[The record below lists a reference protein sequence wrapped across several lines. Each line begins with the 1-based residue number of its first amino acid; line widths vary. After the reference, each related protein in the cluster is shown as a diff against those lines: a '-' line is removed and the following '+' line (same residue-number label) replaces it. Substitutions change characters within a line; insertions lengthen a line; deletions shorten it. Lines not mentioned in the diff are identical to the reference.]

1 MGKKIDLD
9 EQRGNGIISRSKK
22 LRHQRNQFNLN
33 ESPSFSNDEQD
44 QDYQNEQEE
53 TNNQEN
59 FNEQESEKPNY
70 LNDNQDDEQYDEESE
85 EYDSQEEMMQNKEKQ
100 IKKSGKAIKKTAT
113 ILAIK
118 FLVPKK
124 FKIIFVAVLLL
135 VVFPLLLAMMA
146 LATSGNISSSMGL
159 SGYDYYAGACDKVR
173 VKGGNLISMEEYVA
187 GVVINEVGGFTQE
200 TLKAFAIGARTYVI
214 QGASKSGDTDDCYY
228 DVTNTSDSFQVYTS
242 DKVPDNVTQ
251 AVNETRG
258 IIITIDNKPKMFYDA
273 SCIYTA
279 AQARSKTPSETF
291 DDNYVYIRYGEK
303 TINGDNYQKIDKEKA
318 KSIGTLNYYINKA
331 ENGTAC
337 SGNHGWGMSQNGSAY
352 LEAYEGYNYE
362 KIINY
367 YYQNKEKLVSIYK
380 GATSGGSYS
389 GDYPIDPNNELYS
402 NNKFIINTSIS
413 DILSNNGS
421 SVEEFNEHLKSE
433 IEKAGVGTRDASVAA
448 ALTLRGSLAEQGYKI
463 NYQWGGIH
471 TELGINS
478 QYGTPVGTGSC
489 DGSYAA
495 QGYDPSVCRTN
506 YKWYGFDC
514 GGFVTWAI
522 YNGMQGSN
530 SPGGVTVS
538 RSNIFSYSAN
548 NKISL
553 NSNKAVCKIGGVLDS
568 TGHIV
573 LVVGHDD
580 VNKQYIVAEATGS
593 RLDEGRGGV
602 KLSHYPYGAKGYW
615 CGNLDEMYGD

>member
-1 MGKKIDLD
+1 MGKKVDL
-9 EQRGNGIISRSKK
+9 NKK
-22 LRHQRNQFNLN
+22 RN
-33 ESPSFSNDEQD
+33 ESNNIRNKKQFVHKKQQPQNRQQTPQEHNSTKSNTQNNPKTKDNSLYNTQSNKNKKTSFLDKASDIINND
-44 QDYQNEQEE
+44 
-53 TNNQEN
+53 TS
-59 FNEQESEKPNY
+59 ESESNIDN
-70 LNDNQDDEQYDEESE
+70 NDIIP
-85 EYDSQEEMMQNKEKQ
+85 K
-100 IKKSGKAIKKTAT
+100 IKLKLPLK
-113 ILAIK
+113 
-118 FLVPKK
+118 V
-124 FKIIFVAVLLL
+124 KIIVTIIIFIPIIILMLIVSIFADEDSRGESG
-135 VVFPLLLAMMA
+135 
-146 LATSGNISSSMGL
+146 SGNRSNQGL
-159 SGYDYYAGACDKVR
+159 NGYAYHDGACDKVR
-173 VKGGNLISMEEYVA
+173 VKGGDLISMEEYVA

-258 IIITIDNKPKMFYDA
+258 IIITIDDKPKMYYDA

-389 GDYPIDPNNELYS
+389 GDYPIDPNNELYT
-402 NNKFIINTSIS
+402 NNKFLIDKTLS
-413 DILSNNGS
+413 DVLSDNGS
-421 SVEEFNEHLKSE
+421 SVEEFNGFLKSE
-433 IEKAGVGTRDASVAA
+433 VEKAGIGTRNAVIAA
-448 ALTLRGSLAEQGYKI
+448 AVNLIGSLAEKGYKL
-463 NYQWGGIH
+463 NYQWGGKYEAIGVKPDWGTH
-471 TELGINS
+471 IKNSYCDTSYKSINS
-478 QYGTPVGTGSC
+478 DISIC
-489 DGSYAA
+489 H
-495 QGYDPSVCRTN
+495 TN
-506 YKWYGFDC
+506 YSWTSFDC
-514 GGFVTWAI
+514 SGFVTWAI
-522 YNGMQGSN
+522 INGMQGTN
-530 SPGGVTVS
+530 STGGIQVNQ
-538 RSNIFSYSAN
+538 SNIFNSKAT
-548 NKISL
+548 SL
-553 NSNKAVCKIGGVLDS
+553 NPNKAVCKVGGVLQS
-568 TGHIV
+568 SGHIV

-580 VNKQYIVAEATGS
+580 ANKQYIVAESTGS
-593 RLDEGRGGV
+593 RINTGYGGV
-602 KLSHYPYGAKGYW
+602 KLSYYPYGKEGYW
-615 CGNLDEMYGD
+615 CSNLDDIYGD

>member
-1 MGKKIDLD
+1 MVKKVDL
-9 EQRGNGIISRSKK
+9 NKK
-22 LRHQRNQFNLN
+22 RN
-33 ESPSFSNDEQD
+33 ESNNIRNKKQFVHKKQQPQNRQQIPQEHNSTKSNTQNNPKTKENSLYNTQSNKNEKTSLFDKVSNIINNDPS
-44 QDYQNEQEE
+44 
-53 TNNQEN
+53 
-59 FNEQESEKPNY
+59 ESESNIDN
-70 LNDNQDDEQYDEESE
+70 NDIIP
-85 EYDSQEEMMQNKEKQ
+85 K
-100 IKKSGKAIKKTAT
+100 IKLKLPLKVKIIAT
-113 ILAIK
+113 I
-118 FLVPKK
+118 
-124 FKIIFVAVLLL
+124 IIFIPFITLMLFVSIFADDDSRGE
-135 VVFPLLLAMMA
+135 
-146 LATSGNISSSMGL
+146 SGSGDRSNQGL
-159 SGYDYYAGACDKVR
+159 NGYAYHDGACDKVR
-173 VKGGNLISMEEYVA
+173 VKGGDLISMEEYVA

-228 DVTNTSDSFQVYTS
+228 DVTNTSDSFQVYTA
-242 DKVPDNVTQ
+242 DPVPDSVTQ

-258 IIITIDNKPKMFYDA
+258 IIITVDNKPKMFYDA

-389 GDYPIDPNNELYS
+389 GNYPIDPNNELYS
-402 NNKFIINTSIS
+402 NNKFLINTSLS
-413 DILSNNGS
+413 NVLSNNGS

-448 ALTLRGSLAEQGYKI
+448 ALTLIGSLAEQGYKI

-593 RLDEGRGGV
+593 RINTGYGGV
-602 KLSHYPYGAKGYW
+602 KLSYYPYGKEGYW
-615 CGNLDEMYGD
+615 CGNLDDIYGD

>member
-402 NNKFIINTSIS
+402 NNKFLINTSLS
-413 DILSNNGS
+413 NVLSNNGS
-421 SVEEFNEHLKSE
+421 SVEEFNEYLKSE
-433 IEKAGVGTRDASVAA
+433 IEKAGVGTREASVAA
-448 ALTLRGSLAEQGYKI
+448 AVTLIGSLAEQGYKI

>member
-1 MGKKIDLD
+1 MGKKVDL
-9 EQRGNGIISRSKK
+9 NKK
-22 LRHQRNQFNLN
+22 RN
-33 ESPSFSNDEQD
+33 ESNNIRNKKQFVHKKQQPQNRQQIPQEHNSTKSNTQNNPKTKENSLYNTQSNKNKKTSFLDKASDIINNDPS
-44 QDYQNEQEE
+44 
-53 TNNQEN
+53 
-59 FNEQESEKPNY
+59 ESESNIDN
-70 LNDNQDDEQYDEESE
+70 NDIIP
-85 EYDSQEEMMQNKEKQ
+85 K
-100 IKKSGKAIKKTAT
+100 IKLKLPLKVKIIAT
-113 ILAIK
+113 I
-118 FLVPKK
+118 
-124 FKIIFVAVLLL
+124 IIFIPFITLMLFVSIFADDDSRGE
-135 VVFPLLLAMMA
+135 
-146 LATSGNISSSMGL
+146 SGSGDRSNQGL
-159 SGYDYYAGACDKVR
+159 NGYAYHDGACDKVR
-173 VKGGNLISMEEYVA
+173 VKGGDLISMEEYVA
-187 GVVINEVGGFTQE
+187 GVIAVEVPGFTDE
-200 TLKAFAIGARTYVI
+200 ILKTFAIGARTYVI
-214 QGASKSGDTDDCYY
+214 QGASKVGDDDDCYY
-228 DVTNTSDSFQVYTS
+228 DVTNTSASFQAYKSGTVDEQY
-242 DKVPDNVTQ
+242 KN
-251 AVNETRG
+251 AANATRG
-258 IIITIDNKPKMFYDA
+258 LIVTLDGKPKMYYDA
-273 SCIYTA
+273 SCVYTA

-303 TINGDNYQKIDKEKA
+303 TINGDNYQKIDKEKV

-352 LEAYEGYNYE
+352 LEATEGYNYE
-362 KIINY
+362 RIINY

-380 GATSGGSYS
+380 GATNAGSYS
-389 GDYPIDPNNELYS
+389 GNYPIDPNNELYS

-448 ALTLRGSLAEQGYKI
+448 AVTLIGSLAEQGYKI

-593 RLDEGRGGV
+593 RINTGYGGV
-602 KLSHYPYGAKGYW
+602 KLSYYPYGKEGYW
-615 CGNLDEMYGD
+615 CGNLDDIYGD

>member
-1 MGKKIDLD
+1 MGKKV
-9 EQRGNGIISRSKK
+9 
-22 LRHQRNQFNLN
+22 NLN
-33 ESPSFSNDEQD
+33 QKRTNSDMTKLNKNKNINSRRVFNGFTKINSQPRAIENENYQD
-44 QDYQNEQEE
+44 LQDSREKNEI
-53 TNNQEN
+53 
-59 FNEQESEKPNY
+59 SDVKIRIP
-70 LNDNQDDEQYDEESE
+70 LP
-85 EYDSQEEMMQNKEKQ
+85 
-100 IKKSGKAIKKTAT
+100 IKMLAT
-113 ILAIK
+113 I
-118 FLVPKK
+118 V
-124 FKIIFVAVLLL
+124 IFV
-135 VVFPLLLAMMA
+135 PLLILM
-146 LATSGNISSSMGL
+146 LFVTVFGDFDEGSSSGIGL

-258 IIITIDNKPKMFYDA
+258 IIITIDDKPKMYYDA

-291 DDNYVYIRYGEK
+291 DDNYVYIRYGEQ

-352 LEAYEGYNYE
+352 LEAYEGFNFE
-362 KIINY
+362 KIIDY
-367 YYQNKEKLVSIYK
+367 YFQGKGKLVSIYK
-380 GATSGGSYS
+380 GTASGGSGYS

-402 NNKFIINTSIS
+402 NNKFLINTSLS
-413 DILSNNGS
+413 NVLSNNGS
-421 SVEEFNEHLKSE
+421 SVEEFNEYLKSE

-448 ALTLRGSLAEQGYKI
+448 AVTLIGSLAEQGYKI

-471 TELGINS
+471 TGLGINS

-530 SPGGVTVS
+530 SPSGVTVS

>member
-1 MGKKIDLD
+1 MVKKVDL
-9 EQRGNGIISRSKK
+9 NKK
-22 LRHQRNQFNLN
+22 RN
-33 ESPSFSNDEQD
+33 ESNNIRNKKQFVHKKQQNRQQIPQEHNSTKSNTQNNPKTKENSLYNTQSNKNKKTSLFDKVSDIINNDPS
-44 QDYQNEQEE
+44 
-53 TNNQEN
+53 
-59 FNEQESEKPNY
+59 ESESNIDN
-70 LNDNQDDEQYDEESE
+70 NDIIP
-85 EYDSQEEMMQNKEKQ
+85 K
-100 IKKSGKAIKKTAT
+100 IKLKLPLKVKIIAT
-113 ILAIK
+113 I
-118 FLVPKK
+118 
-124 FKIIFVAVLLL
+124 IIFIPFIILMLIVSIFADEDSRGE
-135 VVFPLLLAMMA
+135 
-146 LATSGNISSSMGL
+146 SGSGDRSNQGL
-159 SGYDYYAGACDKVR
+159 NGYAYHDGACDKVR
-173 VKGGNLISMEEYVA
+173 VKGGDLISMEEYVA

-258 IIITIDNKPKMFYDA
+258 IIITIDDKPKMFYDA

-448 ALTLRGSLAEQGYKI
+448 ALTLIGSLAEQGYKI

-593 RLDEGRGGV
+593 RINTGYGGV
-602 KLSHYPYGAKGYW
+602 KLSYYPYGKEGYW
-615 CGNLDEMYGD
+615 CGNLDDIYGD

>member
-1 MGKKIDLD
+1 MVKKVDL
-9 EQRGNGIISRSKK
+9 NKK
-22 LRHQRNQFNLN
+22 RN
-33 ESPSFSNDEQD
+33 ESNNIRNKKQFVHKKQQPQNRQQIPQEHNSTKSNTQNNPKTKDNSLYNTQSNKNKKTSFLDKASDIINDDPSESESNIDNNDIIPKIKLKLPLKVKIIATIIIFIPFITLMLFVSIFADED
-44 QDYQNEQEE
+44 SRGESGSGNR
-53 TNNQEN
+53 NNQG
-59 FNEQESEKPNY
+59 
-70 LNDNQDDEQYDEESE
+70 LN
-85 EYDSQEEMMQNKEKQ
+85 
-100 IKKSGKAIKKTAT
+100 
-113 ILAIK
+113 
-118 FLVPKK
+118 
-124 FKIIFVAVLLL
+124 
-135 VVFPLLLAMMA
+135 
-146 LATSGNISSSMGL
+146 
-159 SGYDYYAGACDKVR
+159 GYAYHDGACDKVR
-173 VKGGNLISMEEYVA
+173 VKGGDLISMEEYVA
-187 GVVINEVGGFTQE
+187 GVIAVEVPGFTDE
-200 TLKAFAIGARTYVI
+200 ILKTFAIGARTYVI
-214 QGASKSGDTDDCYY
+214 QGASKVGDDDDCYY
-228 DVTNTSDSFQVYTS
+228 DVTNTSASFQAYKSGTVDEQYKNAAN
-242 DKVPDNVTQ
+242 D
-251 AVNETRG
+251 TRG
-258 IIITIDNKPKMFYDA
+258 LIVTLDGKPKMYYDA
-273 SCIYTA
+273 SCVYTA
-279 AQARSKTPSETF
+279 AQARSKTPSGTF

-303 TINGDNYQKIDKEKA
+303 TISGDNYQKIDKEKV

-352 LEAYEGYNYE
+352 LEATEGYNYE
-362 KIINY
+362 RIINY

-380 GATSGGSYS
+380 GATSAGSYS
-389 GDYPIDPNNELYS
+389 GNYPIDPNNELYS
-402 NNKFIINTSIS
+402 NNKFLINTSLS
-413 DILSNNGS
+413 NVLSNNGS
-421 SVEEFNEHLKSE
+421 SVEKFNEHLKSE

-448 ALTLRGSLAEQGYKI
+448 AVTLIGSLAEQGYKI

-593 RLDEGRGGV
+593 RINTGYGGV
-602 KLSHYPYGAKGYW
+602 KLSYYPYGKEGYW
-615 CGNLDEMYGD
+615 CGNLDDIYGD

>member
-9 EQRGNGIISRSKK
+9 AQRGNGIISRSKN
-22 LRHQRNQFNLN
+22 LIHQRNQFNLN
-33 ESPSFSNDEQD
+33 ESPSFSDDEQD

-59 FNEQESEKPNY
+59 FNEQESETPNY

-85 EYDSQEEMMQNKEKQ
+85 EYDSQEEIMQNNENQ
-100 IKKSGKAIKKTAT
+100 IKNSGKAIKKTAT
-113 ILAIK
+113 TLAIK
-118 FLVPKK
+118 YLVPKK
-124 FKIIFVAVLLL
+124 FKIIFVVVLGV
-135 VVFPLLLAMMA
+135 VVFPLLLTMMA

-159 SGYDYYAGACDKVR
+159 SGYDYYEGACEKIKV
-173 VKGGNLISMEEYVA
+173 KGNLISMDEYVA
-187 GVVINEVGGFTQE
+187 GVISMEVPGFTDE
-200 TLKAFAIGARTYVI
+200 TLKTFAIGARTFVI
-214 QGASKSGDTDDCYY
+214 ANAKKVGDDNDCYY
-228 DVTNTSDSFQVYTS
+228 NVTNVSDSFQVYT
-242 DKVPDNVTQ
+242 DKTAAEQYKN
-251 AVNETRG
+251 AANATRG
-258 IIITIDNKPKMFYDA
+258 LIITVDGKPKGNYDA
-273 SCIYTA
+273 SCMYTA
-279 AQARSKTPSETF
+279 AQARAKTPDQEF
-291 DDNYVYIRYGEK
+291 DDNYYYIKYGGW
-303 TINGDNYQKIDKEKA
+303 TIGGDNYQKVEKDKA
-318 KSIGTLNYYINKA
+318 LSVGTFGGYIGDAN
-331 ENGTAC
+331 NGNPC
-337 SGNHGWGMSQNGSAY
+337 SGNHGGGMSQNGAGY
-352 LEAYEGYNYE
+352 LEKYEGFNFE
-362 KIINY
+362 KIIDY
-367 YYQNKEKLVSIYK
+367 YFQGKGKLVSIYK
-380 GATSGGSYS
+380 GTASGGSGYS

-402 NNKFIINTSIS
+402 NNKFLINTSLS
-413 DILSNNGS
+413 NVLSNNGS
-421 SVEEFNEHLKSE
+421 SVEEFNEYLKSE

-448 ALTLRGSLAEQGYKI
+448 AVTLIGSLAEQGYKI

-471 TELGINS
+471 TGLGINS

-530 SPGGVTVS
+530 SPSGVTVS

-568 TGHIV
+568 TGHIA

>member
-9 EQRGNGIISRSKK
+9 AQKSKGITSRSKNV
-22 LRHQRNQFNLN
+22 RHQKNHFEPQ
-33 ESPSFSNDEQD
+33 ESPSFNDESKEE
-44 QDYQNEQEE
+44 YTLQNEIDEQEE
-53 TNNQEN
+53 INEENSEPSNYTNEN
-59 FNEQESEKPNY
+59 LNEEQVDEEQE
-70 LNDNQDDEQYDEESE
+70 
-85 EYDSQEEMMQNKEKQ
+85 EYNSQEEMMQNKEKK
-100 IKKSGKAIKKTAT
+100 IKNSGKDIKKTAK

-124 FKIIFVAVLLL
+124 FKIIFVIIIAITVLPMLL
-135 VVFPLLLAMMA
+135 TMMVVASFEEESE
-146 LATSGNISSSMGL
+146 TGL
-159 SGYDYYAGACDKVR
+159 SGYDYYPGACDKVR
-173 VKGGNLISMEEYVA
+173 VKGGDLISMEEYVA

-228 DVTNTSDSFQVYTS
+228 DVTNTSDSFQVYTA
-242 DKVPDNVTQ
+242 DPVPDSVTQ

-258 IIITIDNKPKMFYDA
+258 IIITVDNKPKMFYDA

-448 ALTLRGSLAEQGYKI
+448 AVTLIGSLAEQGYKI

-593 RLDEGRGGV
+593 RINTGYGGV
-602 KLSHYPYGAKGYW
+602 KLSYYPYGKEGYW
-615 CGNLDEMYGD
+615 CGNLDDIYGD

>member
-1 MGKKIDLD
+1 
-9 EQRGNGIISRSKK
+9 
-22 LRHQRNQFNLN
+22 
-33 ESPSFSNDEQD
+33 
-44 QDYQNEQEE
+44 
-53 TNNQEN
+53 
-59 FNEQESEKPNY
+59 
-70 LNDNQDDEQYDEESE
+70 
-85 EYDSQEEMMQNKEKQ
+85 
-100 IKKSGKAIKKTAT
+100 
-113 ILAIK
+113 
-118 FLVPKK
+118 
-124 FKIIFVAVLLL
+124 
-135 VVFPLLLAMMA
+135 MMA

-362 KIINY
+362 KIINS

-402 NNKFIINTSIS
+402 NNKFLINTSLS
-413 DILSNNGS
+413 NVLSNNGS
-421 SVEEFNEHLKSE
+421 SVEEFNEYLKSE
-433 IEKAGVGTRDASVAA
+433 IEKAGVGTREASVAA
-448 ALTLRGSLAEQGYKI
+448 AVTLIGSLAEQGYKI

-478 QYGTPVGTGSC
+478 QYGTSVGTGSC
-489 DGSYAA
+489 DESYAA

>member
-402 NNKFIINTSIS
+402 NNKFLINTSLS
-413 DILSNNGS
+413 NVLSNNGS
-421 SVEEFNEHLKSE
+421 SVEEFNEYLKSE
-433 IEKAGVGTRDASVAA
+433 IEKAGVGTREASVAA
-448 ALTLRGSLAEQGYKI
+448 AVTLIGSLAEQGYKI

-530 SPGGVTVS
+530 SPGGITVS

>member
-1 MGKKIDLD
+1 MGKKVDL
-9 EQRGNGIISRSKK
+9 NKK
-22 LRHQRNQFNLN
+22 RN
-33 ESPSFSNDEQD
+33 ESNNIRNKKQFVHKKQQPQNRQQIPQEHNSTKSNTQNNPKTKDNSLYNTQSNKNKKTSLFDKVSNIINNDPS
-44 QDYQNEQEE
+44 
-53 TNNQEN
+53 
-59 FNEQESEKPNY
+59 ESESNIDN
-70 LNDNQDDEQYDEESE
+70 NDIIP
-85 EYDSQEEMMQNKEKQ
+85 K
-100 IKKSGKAIKKTAT
+100 IKLKLPLKVKIIAT
-113 ILAIK
+113 I
-118 FLVPKK
+118 
-124 FKIIFVAVLLL
+124 IIFIPFITLMLFVSIFADDDSRGE
-135 VVFPLLLAMMA
+135 
-146 LATSGNISSSMGL
+146 SGSGDRSNQGL
-159 SGYDYYAGACDKVR
+159 NGYAYHDGACDKVR
-173 VKGGNLISMEEYVA
+173 VKGGDLISMEEYVA

-228 DVTNTSDSFQVYTS
+228 DVTNTSDSFQVYTA
-242 DKVPDNVTQ
+242 DPVPDSVTQ

-258 IIITIDNKPKMFYDA
+258 IIITVDNKPKMFYDA

-448 ALTLRGSLAEQGYKI
+448 AVTLIGSLAEQGYKI

>member
-9 EQRGNGIISRSKK
+9 AQRGNGIISRSKN

-59 FNEQESEKPNY
+59 FNEQESETPNY
-70 LNDNQDDEQYDEESE
+70 LNDNQDEEQYDEESE
-85 EYDSQEEMMQNKEKQ
+85 EYDSQEEMMQNKENQRKNR
-100 IKKSGKAIKKTAT
+100 GKAIKKTAT

-402 NNKFIINTSIS
+402 NNKFLINTSLS
-413 DILSNNGS
+413 NVLSNNGS
-421 SVEEFNEHLKSE
+421 SVEEFNEYLKSE
-433 IEKAGVGTRDASVAA
+433 IEKAGVGTREASVAA
-448 ALTLRGSLAEQGYKI
+448 AVTLIGSLAEQGYKI

>member
-9 EQRGNGIISRSKK
+9 AQKSKRITSRSKNV
-22 LRHQRNQFNLN
+22 RHQKNHFEPQ
-33 ESPSFSNDEQD
+33 ESPSFNDESQEE
-44 QDYQNEQEE
+44 YTLQNEIDEQEE
-53 TNNQEN
+53 INEENSEPSNYTNEN
-59 FNEQESEKPNY
+59 LNE
-70 LNDNQDDEQYDEESE
+70 EQVDEEQE
-85 EYDSQEEMMQNKEKQ
+85 EYDSQDEMVQQAETNKEN
-100 IKKSGKAIKKTAT
+100 IKKTT
-113 ILAIK
+113 SIAIK
-118 FLVPKK
+118 LLMPKK
-124 FKIIFVAVLLL
+124 FKIIFIIIIAITVLPMLLTMMVVAS
-135 VVFPLLLAMMA
+135 FEEESE
-146 LATSGNISSSMGL
+146 TGL
-159 SGYDYYAGACDKVR
+159 SGYDYYPGACDKVR
-173 VKGGNLISMEEYVA
+173 VKGGDLISMEEYVA

-258 IIITIDNKPKMFYDA
+258 IIITIDDKPKMYYDA

-402 NNKFIINTSIS
+402 NNKFLIDKTLS
-413 DILSNNGS
+413 DVLSDNGS
-421 SVEEFNEHLKSE
+421 SVEEFNGFLKSE
-433 IEKAGVGTRDASVAA
+433 VEKAGIGTRNAVIAA
-448 ALTLRGSLAEQGYKI
+448 AVNLIGSLAEKGYKL
-463 NYQWGGIH
+463 NYQWGGKYQAIGIKPDWGTH
-471 TELGINS
+471 IKNSYCDVSYKSINS
-478 QYGTPVGTGSC
+478 
-489 DGSYAA
+489 DI
-495 QGYDPSVCRTN
+495 SVCHTN
-506 YKWYGFDC
+506 YSWTSFDC
-514 GGFVTWAI
+514 SGFVTWAI
-522 YNGMQGSN
+522 INGMQGTN
-530 SPGGVTVS
+530 STGGIQVNQ
-538 RSNIFSYSAN
+538 SNIFNSKAT
-548 NKISL
+548 SL
-553 NSNKAVCKIGGVLDS
+553 NSDKAVCKVGGVLQS
-568 TGHIV
+568 SGHIV

-580 VNKQYIVAEATGS
+580 ANKQYIVAESTGS
-593 RLDEGRGGV
+593 RINTGYGGV
-602 KLSHYPYGAKGYW
+602 KLSYYPYGKEGYW
-615 CGNLDEMYGD
+615 CSNLDDIYGD

>member
-1 MGKKIDLD
+1 MVKKVDL
-9 EQRGNGIISRSKK
+9 NKK
-22 LRHQRNQFNLN
+22 RN
-33 ESPSFSNDEQD
+33 ESNNIRNKKQFVHKKQQPQNRQQIPQEHNSTKSNTQNNPKTKENSLYNTQSNKNEKTSLFDKVSNIINNDPS
-44 QDYQNEQEE
+44 
-53 TNNQEN
+53 
-59 FNEQESEKPNY
+59 ESESNIDN
-70 LNDNQDDEQYDEESE
+70 NDIIP
-85 EYDSQEEMMQNKEKQ
+85 K
-100 IKKSGKAIKKTAT
+100 IKLKLPLKVKIIAT
-113 ILAIK
+113 I
-118 FLVPKK
+118 
-124 FKIIFVAVLLL
+124 IIFIPFITLMLFVSIFADDDSRGE
-135 VVFPLLLAMMA
+135 
-146 LATSGNISSSMGL
+146 SGSGDRSNQGL
-159 SGYDYYAGACDKVR
+159 NGYAYHDGACDKVR
-173 VKGGNLISMEEYVA
+173 VKGGDLISMEEYVA

-214 QGASKSGDTDDCYY
+214 QGASKTGDGEDCYY

-402 NNKFIINTSIS
+402 NNKFLINTSLS
-413 DILSNNGS
+413 NVLSNNGS
-421 SVEEFNEHLKSE
+421 SVEEFNEYLKSE
-433 IEKAGVGTRDASVAA
+433 IEKAGVGTREASVAA
-448 ALTLRGSLAEQGYKI
+448 AVTLIGSLAEQGYKI